1 MKPADNIAESVKQL
15 RYKAGAE
22 TRDRILGNLLQA
34 LQESQEQK
42 SAEMQPNLWR
52 IIMKSRITKFAATAL
67 IVVAVGLSINQ
78 VMSPAVAW
86 ADVTERLAEDIR
98 SAGSMHILVTL
109 HSKGARPNDAGDD
122 TLVEAVS
129 VKGEQWFRRN
139 PLACKLTLEG
149 EQTVYFFEDTW
160 ILVNHQSKTWFEQR
174 VGKGQDAG
182 RLYGFF
188 DALVSGDFE
197 KYIGLAGY
205 RVSDAETVGH
215 DAVSGVGTTVY
226 KFTGQP
232 AEERRDDDQRALR
245 IRCWISDSDG
255 RVVRLHQY
263 TDDSDGPTIACNLI
277 EYEVEIPAGTFDVRI
292 PEGYTRHLTLEE
304 RMRTTAPKGLR
315 ELKEAYDKARENLP
329 DYRMIVTDEQG
340 TPKYQVARQDVN
352 WRRDFFKDYRLE
364 AQNVR
369 IDPSMDFDALWAQ
382 VRELP
387 GEYRESTYMTYDNK
401 AAVGFWPEE
410 GYTDL
415 PSSKYTLLP
424 DYSWTGHVRTLEG
437 VAWPKIENL
446 GSPDAEVV
454 VIPRSEKYP
463 GCIGLRVAYV
473 AGTRRRNDRK
483 PVAVLWLY
491 WIDPSKDYI
500 CMRFEQHQRRTAV
513 WENDLNW
520 EPNEPPV
527 SFDLNRRDNALSSHH
542 SRIVEITA
550 TTQSTKGKWYP
561 KERLIQSY
569 SVNERGERVEH
580 PKSTKTEKFYIDTEG
595 LVDPSWFEW
604 PNELPPPRK

>member
-1 MKPADNIAESVKQL
+1 MKHAENVEGLIRELHDATSAEMDERTVK
-15 RYKAGAE
+15 
-22 TRDRILGNLLQA
+22 DMLGV
-34 LQESQEQK
+34 LQESTKGK
-42 SAEMQPNLWR
+42 SALAQQYIWAVVL
-52 IIMKSRITKFAATAL
+52 KSRITKLAAAGL
-67 IVVAVGLSINQ
+67 IVVAVGLGINQ
-78 VMSPAVAW
+78 IMSPGVAW
-86 ADVTERLAEDIR
+86 ADVMERLAEDIR
-98 SAGSMHILVTL
+98 SAGSMHILFTL
-109 HSKGARPNDAGDD
+109 HPKGPRPNDAGDD
-122 TLVEAVS
+122 TLVKPIS

-139 PLACKLTLEG
+139 PIACKVTVEG
-149 EQTVYFFEDTW
+149 EQTAYFCEHTW
-160 ILVNHQSKTWFEQR
+160 IVLNHRSKTWFEQR
-174 VGKGQDAG
+174 VGKEQDAA
-182 RLYGFF
+182 RLYAFF

-215 DAVSGVGTTVY
+215 DAVSGVDTTVY
-226 KFTGQP
+226 KFAGQP
-232 AEERRDDDQRALR
+232 VEEGTDDDQRALR

-292 PEGYTRHLTLEE
+292 PEGYRRHLTLEE

-315 ELKEAYDKARENLP
+315 ELKEAYHKARENLP

-340 TPKYQVARQDVN
+340 TPKYQVARQEKN

-364 AQNVR
+364 AQNVQ
-369 IDPSMDFDALWAQ
+369 IDPSVDFDALWAQ

-387 GEYRESTYMTYDNK
+387 GEYRESTYMTYYNK

-415 PSSKYTLLP
+415 PRSNYRVLP
-424 DYSWTGHVRTLEG
+424 DYSWTGHVQTLEG

-454 VIPRSEKYP
+454 VLPRSEKYP

-483 PVAVLWLY
+483 PVAVLWMY
-491 WIDPSKDYI
+491 WIDPSRDYI
-500 CMRFEQHQRRTAV
+500 CIRFEQHQRRTAV
-513 WENDLNW
+513 WENDLTW
-520 EPNEPPV
+520 EPDEPRAPF
-527 SFDLNRRDNALSSHH
+527 SADRRGNGFHRYH
-542 SRIVEITA
+542 TTIVEITA
-550 TTQSTKGKWYP
+550 VAQSLNVNWYP
-561 KERLIQSY
+561 KERVIQSY
-569 SVNERGERVEH
+569 SVNERGERIEH
-580 PKSTKTEKFYIDTEG
+580 PKSTKTEKFYIDMEG